1 MFFFEQVTV
10 LEDLMGELTEKIEH
24 EVREELAKTLGPT
37 EVLALA
43 LGAIVGWGCFML
55 PGITFLPNAGPLGT
69 IIAFF
74 VGALF
79 QCIVALSYSFLI
91 KPYPV
96 AGGAF
101 AYAYAGFGSKGA
113 FICGWALV
121 LSYICVI
128 AANATAI
135 ILLVRFL
142 LPGIQ
147 FGQLYTVLGWDIYL
161 SEVAY
166 ISVILIAFGFMN
178 FRGVDAASVIQVFL
192 AFALTIGVLVLT
204 VGTATAETASLDNL
218 YPLFAENRSALA
230 SVMMVLALTPWLYVG
245 FDTIPQT
252 AEEFAFSPSKAR
264 DLMLLSIICGAIIYA
279 LVTLCVAGLIPYKE
293 LLAANYPWATGWVAD
308 KVFGSWGGVALAV
321 PVLAGIL
328 TGMNGFFMATT
339 RLLFSMGRSK
349 FLPNFFSE
357 VHPKYNTAWKSVVF
371 ITALTLIV
379 PWFGRPALDWIVAMS
394 SIGTALAYLFTCLTA
409 RKYLIA
415 HPELRES
422 TWGKPICIMGAIT
435 SIICIGLLMIPSSP
449 VAINV
454 PNWGMLFAWVALGA
468 IFFLGKQQELLSIP
482 HSTMRYLLFGKT
494 DQEVLFDTMEDDED
508 IV

>member
-1 MFFFEQVTV
+1 
-10 LEDLMGELTEKIEH
+10 MGEFANKNELMN

-55 PGITFLPNAGPLGT
+55 PGITFLPNAGPIGT
-69 IIAFF
+69 VIAFF

-79 QCIVALSYSFLI
+79 QCVVALTYSFLI

-142 LPGIQ
+142 FGSSIQ
-147 FGQLYTVLGWDIYL
+147 FGYLYTVLDWDIYL
-161 SEVAY
+161 SEVGY
-166 ISVILIAFGFMN
+166 ITVILIGFGYMN
-178 FRGVDAASVIQVFL
+178 FRGVDAASTIQVFL
-192 AFALTIGVLVLT
+192 AFALTIGVLVLAG
-204 VGTATAETASLDNL
+204 GTAAADTASIENL
-218 YPLFAENRSALA
+218 KPFFAENRSPIAC
-230 SVMMVLALTPWLYVG
+230 VMMVLALTPWLFVG

-279 LVTLCVAGLIPYKE
+279 LVTLSVAGLIPYKE
-293 LLAANYPWATGWVAD
+293 LLAANHSWATGWVAD
-308 KVFGSWGGVALAV
+308 QVFGRWGGVALAV

-371 ITALTLIV
+371 ITVLTLIV
-379 PWFGRPALDWIVAMS
+379 PWFGRPALDWIVSMS

-409 RKYLIA
+409 RKYLEA

-422 TWGKPICIMGAIT
+422 TWGKPVCIMGAMT
-435 SIICIGLLMIPSSP
+435 SVICIGLLMVPSSP

-454 PNWGMLFAWVALGA
+454 PNWCMLFAWVTLGA
-468 IFFLGKQQELLSIP
+468 IFFIGKQQELLAIP
-482 HSTMRYLLFGKT
+482 HSTMRYLLFGKAE
-494 DQEVLFDTMEDDED
+494 QEVLFDTMEDDED
-508 IV
+508 IM